1 MSKNEVLRG
10 AGGFF
15 FHFFYSF
22 LIPHMHEFSVQR
34 LVAFLRPLWVISEG
48 GDFTVGRDWAFE
60 AQGYINLVNKID
72 LDDYQEAK

>member
-1 MSKNEVLRG
+1 
-10 AGGFF
+10 
-15 FHFFYSF
+15 
-22 LIPHMHEFSVQR
+22 MHEFSVQR